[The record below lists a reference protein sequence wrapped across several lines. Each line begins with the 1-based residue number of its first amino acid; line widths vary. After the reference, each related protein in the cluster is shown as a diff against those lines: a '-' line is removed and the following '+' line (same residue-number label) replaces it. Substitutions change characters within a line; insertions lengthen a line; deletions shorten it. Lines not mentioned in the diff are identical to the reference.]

1 MDRYISVRVKSV
13 KEISPKAVLLTA
25 FDGSEDIFPKSVIY
39 GYDNEVEKSDALWIA
54 AWILPKKNLQYSPKK
69 MRFFGGGESVEVT
82 RHRAER
88 KKPVT
93 SNEIANLERSK

>member
-54 AWILPKKNLQYSPKK
+54 AWILPKKNLQYSP
-69 MRFFGGGESVEVT
+69 
-82 RHRAER
+82 R
-88 KKPVT
+88 KSQDTGPSAK
-93 SNEIANLERSK
+93 NQ